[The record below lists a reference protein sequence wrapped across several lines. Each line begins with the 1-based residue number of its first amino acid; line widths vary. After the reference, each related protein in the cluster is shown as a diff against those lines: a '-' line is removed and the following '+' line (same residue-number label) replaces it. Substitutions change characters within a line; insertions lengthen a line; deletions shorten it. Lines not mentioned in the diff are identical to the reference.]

1 VTSVDESQEEGP
13 LRIDLAIEDTDS
25 GQIDIAIS
33 YLLFT
38 LAARFERLCQVL
50 TDTKPPVPD
59 GD

>member
-1 VTSVDESQEEGP
+1 MEETG
-13 LRIDLAIEDTDS
+13 I

-33 YLLFT
+33 LPIVHLS
-38 LAARFERLCQVL
+38 AARFERLCQVL